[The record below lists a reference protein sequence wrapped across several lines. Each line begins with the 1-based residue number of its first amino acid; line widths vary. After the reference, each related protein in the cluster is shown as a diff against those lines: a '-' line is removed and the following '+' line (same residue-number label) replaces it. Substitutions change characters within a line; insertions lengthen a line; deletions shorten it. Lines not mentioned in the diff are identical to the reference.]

1 MNKLWVMVLLLL
13 LLPGT
18 SAEAKP
24 VLEWCLD
31 DHPNWHNYPEHSP
44 PYGLTVDLMQ
54 LIAERANIEIRF
66 SPNTPF
72 ARCLAMMKAGKTDL
86 MTSLNYSDERAAF
99 IHLIPYDAAKPEVLF
114 LRIDQPDITEK
125 QQLRGKIT
133 ILVRGYA
140 YNAELADFIDR
151 KQMTTVEA
159 MSLDSAFAMLL
170 LGRADILIGPAQ
182 SSINVLQKNPRYHQQ
197 FKKASFKLP
206 YRSQG
211 TVNLGL
217 SKKSPHSAMQQHLQ
231 QVIDAMVADGTVA
244 RFRFNQEATEQ

>member
-1 MNKLWVMVLLLL
+1 MIKVWMVAALLQLSL
-13 LLPGT
+13 IGPAT
-18 SAEAKP
+18 AKP

-31 DHPNWHNYPEHSP
+31 DHPNWHNYPENSP
-44 PYGLTVDLMQ
+44 PYGLTVDLMK
-54 LIAERANIEIRF
+54 LIAERANIELRF

-86 MTSLNYSDERAAF
+86 MTSLNYSDERASYM
-99 IHLIPYDAAKPEVLF
+99 HLIPYDTAKSEVVF
-114 LRIDQPDITEK
+114 LRSDQPDIAEK
-125 QQLRGKIT
+125 KQLHGKVA

-140 YNAELADFIDR
+140 YNAELPAFIGR

-159 MSLDSAFAMLL
+159 TSLDNAFAMLL
-170 LGRADILIGPAQ
+170 LGRADVLIGPAQ

-206 YRSQG
+206 YSKQG

-217 SKKSPHSAMQQHLQ
+217 AKNSQHSALHQHLK

-244 RFRFNQEATEQ
+244 KFRFNKEAAE